1 MSSRLTFLGVH
12 MNVEKTKLVVS
23 DFHPHLEARMS
34 QRGVTK
40 EELQTTLVKG
50 WEADDAKA
58 GTAGKVFVF
67 PYNREWVGKT
77 FAEKEVTVYYK
88 LIGGEVVLLTVKAR
102 YGNSFPK
109 GGGED
114 ANRV

>member
-1 MSSRLTFLGVH
+1 MKLSS
-12 MNVEKTKLVVS
+12 S
-23 DFHPHLEARMS
+23 DYHPHLEARMS

-40 EELQTTLVKG
+40 EEVETTLDKG

-58 GTAGKVFVF
+58 GTTGKVFVF
-67 PYNREWVGKT
+67 PYDADWEGKC

-88 LIGGEVVLLTVKAR
+88 LIGGKAVLLTVKAR
-102 YGNSFPK
+102 YGKSFPR
-109 GGGED
+109 GGGGD

>member
-1 MSSRLTFLGVH
+1 
-12 MNVEKTKLVVS
+12 MNIERIKLSAS
-23 DFHPHLEARMS
+23 DFHTHLEARMS

-40 EELQTTLVKG
+40 EELQRILDEG

-58 GTAGKVFVF
+58 GTAGRVFIF
-67 PYNREWVGKT
+67 PYNAEWEGKT

-88 LIGGEVVLLTVKAR
+88 LAAGKVVLLTVKAR
-102 YGNSFPK
+102 YGKSFPK
-109 GGGED
+109 GGGGD